1 MSNDVHEVDD
11 RIEKMM
17 LPENQGGDPTTRDYF
32 WYISLG
38 IFFPMILLIWGW
50 F

>member
-1 MSNDVHEVDD
+1 MKDVTQKVDE
-11 RIEKMM
+11 RIEKIM

-38 IFFPMILLIWGW
+38 IVFPVILLMWGW

>member
-1 MSNDVHEVDD
+1 MNNETQEVDE
-11 RIEKMM
+11 RIAKIM
-17 LPENQGGDPTTRDYF
+17 LPENQGGDLTGRDYF

-38 IFFPMILLIWGW
+38 IVFPISLLIWGW